1 MLLLDGKILAEEL
14 KQEIADWI
22 GEFENIYQ
30 EKLEEASKKGE
41 DMKQGECALEEWA
54 YPLLKRIRDL
64 NL

>member
-1 MLLLDGKILAEEL
+1 MPEEL

-41 DMKQGECALEEWA
+41 DMNQGECALEEWA